1 VSARI
6 LFVCTGNS
14 ARSQMAE
21 GLARAL
27 AAPDVE
33 VASAGTHPAGVSP
46 FAVAALRERGLDI
59 SSQRSKRI
67 EDVPG
72 EFDYVITLC
81 DSAARECPVLSARR
95 RRLHW
100 SVMDPG
106 TGGGD
111 DEQLLAR
118 FRQIRDDLERRLRK
132 WLHEEKLLRESA
144 AEPLAEK
151 VRAELARY
159 EHPLFNFEAYPGSDG
174 VQVQIKFHPPAEAVH
189 TYAFLLRPREIE
201 NQQFP
206 WIFQKQLY
214 DCLHD
219 YIIEMFTRNPQREN

>member
-1 VSARI
+1 MSVRI

-27 AAPDVE
+27 AVPGVE

-46 FAVAALRERGLDI
+46 FAIEALRERGLDI
-59 SSQRSKRI
+59 SSHRSKRI

-81 DSAARECPVLSARR
+81 DSAARECPNVSARK

-100 SVMDPG
+100 SIPDPG
-106 TGGGD
+106 SLAGG
-111 DEQLLAR
+111 ESELRVAFSR
-118 FRQIRDDLERRLRK
+118 IRDDIERRLRQ
-132 WLHEEKLLRESA
+132 WLAEEELLREA
-144 AEPLAEK
+144 ADVPLVGK
-151 VRAELARY
+151 VREQLAQY
-159 EHPLFNFEAYPGSDG
+159 EHPLFQFNARPVGDNVE
-174 VQVQIKFHPPAEAVH
+174 VQIQFHPPREDVH
-189 TYAFLLRPREIE
+189 RYSFQLRPREIE

-219 YIIEMFTRNPQREN
+219 YIVEMFTRNPQREN